1 MQRCRGLIE
10 ESEAD
15 GLPGSDGTM
24 VLPSSWLV
32 CSRLSGCDAV
42 PSCNMAESFSWTNLS
57 QRERKKKQRCF
68 CLRLPKLPLTRRFL
82 KPRLDGAETLPV
94 SRCPSDTRKQRQRAG
109 FGTSCHSEV

>member
-57 QRERKKKQRCF
+57 QRERKKNKGVFVSVSQNF
-68 CLRLPKLPLTRRFL
+68 PSP
-82 KPRLDGAETLPV
+82 DG
-94 SRCPSDTRKQRQRAG
+94 
-109 FGTSCHSEV
+109 F

>member
-32 CSRLSGCDAV
+32 CSRLDVTLFLPVTWLKAFPGLILV
-42 PSCNMAESFSWTNLS
+42 
-57 QRERKKKQRCF
+57 REREKKNKGVFVSVSQN
-68 CLRLPKLPLTRRFL
+68 FL
-82 KPRLDGAETLPV
+82 SPDG
-94 SRCPSDTRKQRQRAG
+94 
-109 FGTSCHSEV
+109 F